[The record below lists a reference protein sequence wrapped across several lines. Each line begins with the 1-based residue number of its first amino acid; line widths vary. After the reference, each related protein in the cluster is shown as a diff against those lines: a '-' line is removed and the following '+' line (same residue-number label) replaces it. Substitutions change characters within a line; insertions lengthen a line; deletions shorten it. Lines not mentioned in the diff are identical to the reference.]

1 MTSRSPV
8 RDTSD
13 VTDDPAVRR
22 ELMTFRAHLEGR
34 DVTTCIQDLVSSA
47 TASDIHGVNT
57 AILQHAQDF
66 AWVSTLE
73 SLATLALEDVK
84 DELAG
89 YEADALSGM
98 DEGETVTQAKAKMK
112 SQAGWKELRD
122 RVRRAERQLSLIRVG
137 RKTCEENKSALSE
150 VARNLRAEME
160 RLLNVRAPASVNEA
174 DRRMREQFGRDRA
187 R

>member
-1 MTSRSPV
+1 MTSRSSA

-13 VTDDPAVRR
+13 VTDDTTVRR

-34 DVTTCIQDLVSSA
+34 DVTTCIMDLVSSA
-47 TASDIHGVNT
+47 AASDVAGVNT

-73 SLATLALEDVK
+73 SLATLALEDAK
-84 DELAG
+84 DALAG
-89 YEADALSGM
+89 YEADILSGM
-98 DEGETVTQAKAKMK
+98 SGDETVTQAKAKMR

-122 RVRRAERQLSLIRVG
+122 QVRRAERQLSLIRVG
-137 RKTCEENKSALSE
+137 RKTCEENKAALSE

-160 RLLNVRAPASVNEA
+160 YRINVKSTRVSQA
-174 DRRMREQFGRDRA
+174 DQADQRMRAQLGR
-187 R
+187 